1 MLLLLLASISAFG
14 ATTTTVVDI
23 PTRGVTQRILYVRP
37 DNPVANLVV
46 LSGGD
51 GVLGIQADGTMT
63 TFVAAC
69 GPVVRN
75 RRAGELGRESA
86 RESGLCRL
94 CPACPADRHLA
105 GGSPGP

>member
-1 MLLLLLASISAFG
+1 MPRLALMLLLLLASISAFG

-23 PTRGVTQRILYVRP
+23 PTRGVTVRILYVRP

-51 GVLGIQADGTMT
+51 GVLGVLDDGSMT
-63 TFVAAC
+63 TFVASC

-75 RRAGELGRESA
+75 RQAFVDHGFALALVDETSD
-86 RESGLCRL
+86 GLVR
-94 CPACPADRHLA
+94 
-105 GGSPGP
+105 